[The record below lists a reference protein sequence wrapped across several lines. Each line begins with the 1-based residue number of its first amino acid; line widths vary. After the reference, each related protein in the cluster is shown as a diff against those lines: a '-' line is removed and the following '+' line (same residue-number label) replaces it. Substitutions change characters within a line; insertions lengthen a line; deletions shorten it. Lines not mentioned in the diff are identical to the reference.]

1 MKTDRR
7 KGKRPNLQETFTM
20 KNREAASE
28 QESSDLDQRCL
39 IRKGRIYRIGHTL
52 FILNSSIFLM
62 WWQEKGQLQLW
73 KLCSGFSCWFWTSI
87 LTFKLSCFLCLRQA
101 CISIYKSSLVSYA
114 HRDMWSLHPAE
125 KQCFQKQKWKAKFI
139 QLQAQNKDS
148 KLKGTIIILFPS

>member
-62 WWQEKGQLQLW
+62 WWQEKGQLQL
-73 KLCSGFSCWFWTSI
+73 
-87 LTFKLSCFLCLRQA
+87 
-101 CISIYKSSLVSYA
+101 
-114 HRDMWSLHPAE
+114 
-125 KQCFQKQKWKAKFI
+125 
-139 QLQAQNKDS
+139 
-148 KLKGTIIILFPS
+148 